1 MTKTTRLSAAIAL
14 ALTLVAP
21 MAHAES
27 EGNLDAATQEKVTA
41 AMTAQGYE
49 VRKVTTEDGM
59 IEVYAVKDGKTY
71 ELYLDDQFNIVKTG
85 D

>member
-1 MTKTTRLSAAIAL
+1 MTKSTRFGAVIAL
-14 ALTLVAP
+14 ALTLAAP

-27 EGNLDAATQEKVTA
+27 EGSLDAATQEKVTA

-49 VRKVTTEDGM
+49 VRKVTTEDGQ
-59 IEVYAVKDGKTY
+59 IEVYAVKDGETY

>member
-1 MTKTTRLSAAIAL
+1 MPKYGMALDNLVSAE
-14 ALTLVAP
+14 V
-21 MAHAES
+21 
-27 EGNLDAATQEKVTA
+27 VTA
-41 AMTAQGYE
+41 EGYE
-49 VRKVTTEDGM
+49 VRKVTTEDGQ